1 VVSPLLGLTFYD
13 HQPHSGFPFA
23 FKEKERHVME
33 FKMISD
39 LRTTFFVMRLPF
51 WAKKKTNH
59 AWFALSLL

>member
-1 VVSPLLGLTFYD
+1 MFISPIWASRSL
-13 HQPHSGFPFA
+13 
-23 FKEKERHVME
+23 KEKERHVME
-33 FKMISD
+33 FKVISD